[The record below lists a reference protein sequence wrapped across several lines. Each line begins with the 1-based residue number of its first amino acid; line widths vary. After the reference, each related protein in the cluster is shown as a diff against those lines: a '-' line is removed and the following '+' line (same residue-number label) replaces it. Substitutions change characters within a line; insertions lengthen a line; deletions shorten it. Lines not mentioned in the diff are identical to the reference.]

1 MKAKISLMLLLFFCA
16 ASQLFAQDSSQ
27 AGAAQTNT
35 TATTAQGANGVMPA
49 SLDNQG
55 IRNYVLGPGDT
66 LDVRVFGQQD
76 FNTVA
81 DVDGDGNISLPF
93 VEKPIAARCRSEREI
108 QKDIIAAYSK
118 YLKNPQVSVRI
129 VGRNSRPPAIV
140 HGAVAMPQRVQM
152 QRQIRLNDLLALAGG
167 ITERANGMIQVLH
180 TEPVMCP
187 APGEVQEPEPTLTL
201 SDGEKLQSFKVYR
214 VSDIVAGREDANPV
228 VRPGDVIKALE
239 AEPVYITGSV
249 VAPQGVY
256 LHERQTLT
264 GVLAMVGGVKKEA
277 KSTDIRIYRQKQ
289 PGSVDR
295 ELIVADLTA
304 IKKKQKED
312 VVLMPYDIIE
322 VPESSRFSKGRLL
335 DTVASGVLGG
345 FSSAVSATGG
355 MLPLRVLY

>member
-1 MKAKISLMLLLFFCA
+1 MKAKISLMLLVFACA
-16 ASQLFAQDSSQ
+16 GAVSVLSAQESSSQ
-27 AGAAQTNT
+27 GGGAQTT
-35 TATTAQGANGVMPA
+35 TVTTPGVAMPA

-66 LDVRVFGQQD
+66 VDVRVFGQPD
-76 FNTVA
+76 FNTMA

-93 VEKPIAARCRSEREI
+93 LDKPIVARCRSEREI
-108 QKDIIAAYSK
+108 QKDISTAYSK

-167 ITERANGMIQVLH
+167 ITERANGMVQVLH

-187 APGEVQEPEPTLTL
+187 APGEIQEPETTVTM

-214 VSDIVAGREDANPV
+214 VTDIVAGKEDANPI

-249 VAPQGVY
+249 ISPQGVY

-277 KSTDIRIYRQKQ
+277 KSSDIRIYRQKQ
-289 PGSVDR
+289 PGSVER

-322 VPESSRFSKGRLL
+322 VPEASKFSKGRLAETL
-335 DTVASGVLGG
+335 TASVLGG
-345 FSSAVSATGG
+345 FSSAISATGG

>member
-1 MKAKISLMLLLFFCA
+1 MKARISLMLLVFVC
-16 ASQLFAQDSSQ
+16 
-27 AGAAQTNT
+27 AGAASLLVAQEPSQTG
-35 TATTAQGANGVMPA
+35 APQPTTAQGSTVVMPA

-55 IRNYVLGPGDT
+55 IKHYVLGPGDT
-66 LDVRVFGQQD
+66 VDVRVFGQPD
-76 FNTVA
+76 FNTMA

-93 VEKPIAARCRSEREI
+93 VEKPIVARCRGERDI
-108 QKDIIAAYSK
+108 QSDISAAYSK
-118 YLKNPQVSVRI
+118 YLKNPQISVRI

-140 HGAVAMPQRVQM
+140 HGAVVMPQRVQM
-152 QRQIRLNDLLALAGG
+152 QRQIRLNDLLAYAGG
-167 ITERANGMIQVLH
+167 ITERANGMVQVLH

-187 APGEVQEPEPTLTL
+187 APGEIEEPETTVTM

-214 VSDIVAGREDANPV
+214 FSDIVAGKEDANPV
-228 VRPGDVIKALE
+228 VRPGDIVKALE

-249 VAPQGVY
+249 VSPQGVY

-264 GVLAMVGGVKKEA
+264 GVLAQVGGVRKEA
-277 KSTDIRIYRQKQ
+277 KTSDIRIYRQKQ

-312 VVLMPYDIIE
+312 VVLKPYDIIE
-322 VPESSRFSKGRLL
+322 VPEASKFSKSRVL
-335 DTVASGVLGG
+335 DTFATSVLGG
-345 FSSAVSATGG
+345 FSSAISATGG

>member
-1 MKAKISLMLLLFFCA
+1 MKARISLMLLVFVCAGA
-16 ASQLFAQDSSQ
+16 ASLLFAQEPSQ
-27 AGAAQTNT
+27 AGATQT
-35 TATTAQGANGVMPA
+35 TTAQGATVVMPA

-55 IRNYVLGPGDT
+55 IKNYVLGPGDT
-66 LDVRVFGQQD
+66 LDVRVFGQPD
-76 FNTVA
+76 FNTMA

-93 VEKPIAARCRSEREI
+93 VEKPIVARCRSERDI
-108 QKDIIAAYSK
+108 QKDISAAYSK

-140 HGAVAMPQRVQM
+140 HGAVVMPQRVQM
-152 QRQIRLNDLLALAGG
+152 QRQIRLNDLLAYAGG
-167 ITERANGMIQVLH
+167 ITERSNGMVQVLH

-187 APGEVQEPEPTLTL
+187 APGEIEEPETTVTM
-201 SDGEKLQSFKVYR
+201 SDGVKLQSFKVYR
-214 VSDIVAGREDANPV
+214 FSDIVAGKEDANPI
-228 VRPGDVIKALE
+228 VRPGDIVKALE

-249 VAPQGVY
+249 VSPQGVY

-264 GVLAMVGGVKKEA
+264 GVLAQVGGVRKEA
-277 KSTDIRIYRQKQ
+277 KSNDIRIYRQKQ

-312 VVLMPYDIIE
+312 VVLKPYDIIE
-322 VPESSRFSKGRLL
+322 VPEASKFSKSRVL
-335 DTVASGVLGG
+335 DTFATSVLGG
-345 FSSAVSATGG
+345 FSSAISATGG